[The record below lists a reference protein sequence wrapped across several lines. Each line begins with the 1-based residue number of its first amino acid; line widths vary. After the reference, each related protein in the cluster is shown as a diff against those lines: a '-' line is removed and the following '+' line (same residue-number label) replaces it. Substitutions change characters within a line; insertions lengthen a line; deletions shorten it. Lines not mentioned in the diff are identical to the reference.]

1 VRAVPEAAAVAALGP
16 APSGGRARRRWIFG
30 SAKHSLPTATV
41 ERSRRHRLTL
51 MDRLFLAVIVSALV
65 LLVFSS
71 ALLVDRSQ
79 SPVMLTE
86 RPEKAQGGRPSTSAS
101 EIGQIRLRSAVS
113 GNKFPFTERLGFA
126 VGCGD
131 WVRAHTLKTEKCC
144 LAD

>member
-1 VRAVPEAAAVAALGP
+1 MRAKSARKADPGPRPLRRGSNRRRGAGRSVRAVPEAAAVAALGP
-16 APSGGRARRRWIFG
+16 APSGGRTRRRWIFG

-86 RPEKAQGGRPSTSAS
+86 RPEKAQGGRP
-101 EIGQIRLRSAVS
+101 
-113 GNKFPFTERLGFA
+113 
-126 VGCGD
+126 
-131 WVRAHTLKTEKCC
+131 
-144 LAD
+144 